1 MDGLLWGQKIEA
13 MESCTGSTRASAQK
27 IKLFSGPGTRRW
39 HRFEISEVPSI
50 TDVSS
55 DTGSRVRVI
64 NISRGGAL
72 LQTNELTAPRSKIQ
86 LNFDTSGGVIP
97 LTGFVLRSSVS
108 YPKGVPQYQ
117 AAVAFDCLLPI
128 IDASPEPTA
137 DTSQTPLESSQ
148 SGEFPP
154 DSGESPRRL
163 IQGEDAAI
171 ISAFLAISP
180 CSEKGETLDEMSRL
194 NDW

>member
-1 MDGLLWGQKIEA
+1 
-13 MESCTGSTRASAQK
+13 MESCTRSTRASQK

-39 HRFEISEVPSI
+39 HRFDISEVPSI
-50 TDVSS
+50 ADVSS
-55 DTGSRVRVI
+55 DTGSRVRVV

-72 LQTNELTAPRSKIQ
+72 LQTNELAAPRSKIQ
-86 LNFDTSGGVIP
+86 LNFKTSGGAIP
-97 LTGFVLRSSVS
+97 LTGLVLRSSIS

-128 IDASPEPTA
+128 IDARQEPTA

-148 SGEFPP
+148 SGELPP
-154 DSGESPRRL
+154 NSGEPLRKL
-163 IQGEDAAI
+163 IQSEDTAI
-171 ISAFLAISP
+171 ISAFLAIGP
-180 CSEKGETLDEMSRL
+180 FIENGETLDEMSRL